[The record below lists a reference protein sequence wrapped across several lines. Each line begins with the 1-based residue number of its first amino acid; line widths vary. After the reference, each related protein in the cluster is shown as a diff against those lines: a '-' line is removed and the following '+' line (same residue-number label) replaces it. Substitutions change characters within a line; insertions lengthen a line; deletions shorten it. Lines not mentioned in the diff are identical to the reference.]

1 MVVPESS
8 HDRSCSKESP
18 KNVPST
24 ITIPESGWGV
34 LESPCPKDWQ
44 GGRSQAIGNG
54 GLPARLRNQGND
66 NADSEIGLVVTDFLV
81 VKPLDNQQKL
91 LVKGYPCPPTLLMK

>member
-24 ITIPESGWGV
+24 ITIPESAFFEFSENGALIGYGYGKSV
-34 LESPCPKDWQ
+34 CHNEINALGKEIESKTASVGDQ
-44 GGRSQAIGNG
+44 TYGRT
-54 GLPARLRNQGND
+54 
-66 NADSEIGLVVTDFLV
+66 AD
-81 VKPLDNQQKL
+81 
-91 LVKGYPCPPTLLMK
+91 

>member
-24 ITIPESGWGV
+24 ITIPESDIYKTMLFEV
-34 LESPCPKDWQ
+34 SD
-44 GGRSQAIGNG
+44 IIM
-54 GLPARLRNQGND
+54 
-66 NADSEIGLVVTDFLV
+66 SE
-81 VKPLDNQQKL
+81 KL
-91 LVKGYPCPPTLLMK
+91 LGFKELVDVMRE